1 MRLRGA
7 SVLITGASGGIGHA
21 IAREL
26 HARGA
31 ELVLSGR
38 RAEVLA
44 SLAGELSARAVS
56 VDLAEPDAPVRL
68 LEQAGRVD
76 VLVANAAL
84 PASGTLDTYTPE
96 QIDRAIAVNLRSN
109 MLLAHALVPA
119 MRARGGG
126 HLLFVSSLGGL
137 AVAPGSLVY
146 SATKFGLRG
155 FAQGLRV
162 DLRGT
167 GVGVSAVFPGFI
179 SDAGMFHDARA
190 TLPPIVRTRS
200 AQDVARAV
208 AGAIERNRGEV
219 HVMPFPLRLGA
230 AFATHAPD
238 LAATVNRLL
247 GADRTARQLAD
258 AQATQR

>member
-1 MRLRGA
+1 MRLAGA
-7 SVLITGASGGIGHA
+7 NVLITGASGGIGHA

-26 HARGA
+26 HGQGA
-31 ELVLSGR
+31 TVVLSGR
-38 RAEVLA
+38 RADVLE
-44 SLAGELSARAVS
+44 SLAAELSARAV
-56 VDLAEPDAPVRL
+56 VADLAEPDAPAQL
-68 LEQAGRVD
+68 LEQAGTVD

-96 QIDRAIAVNLRSN
+96 QIDRAIAVNLRAN

-119 MRARGGG
+119 MRARGSG

-167 GVGVSAVFPGFI
+167 GVGVSAVFPGFVR
-179 SDAGMFHDARA
+179 DAGMFFDARA
-190 TLPPIVRTRS
+190 TLPPIVRMRS
-200 AQDVARAV
+200 AHDVARGV
-208 AGAIERNRGEV
+208 VRAIERNRGEV
-219 HVMPFPLRLGA
+219 HVMPLSLRAGA
-230 AFATHAPD
+230 AVANLAPD
-238 LAATVNRLL
+238 LAAMTNRLL
-247 GADRTARQLAD
+247 GADRTARHLAE
-258 AQATQR
+258 AQTTQR